1 MNNAVKNK
9 IDLTKIVELN
19 ALLNKNHLHTVCV
32 SARCP
37 NKSECF
43 GKKTATFLIL
53 GDICTRHCRFCSVK
67 KESVP
72 ILPDTEEPDRLAG
85 FVKELELE
93 HIVITSVTRDDL
105 PDGGASQFARTI
117 QAVRA
122 VVPAAIIEVLTPD
135 FQLDHKALDT
145 VLEARPDIFNH
156 NVETVPRLY
165 SLVRP
170 EADYQRSLK
179 VLEYYKQKSP
189 GTITKSGLMFGLGEE
204 EKDVFAVLRDL
215 RKIGCDV
222 VVLGQYFQPTKN
234 NIPVRRYLSRE
245 EFKQFEKI
253 AGSMG
258 FLAVASGP
266 TMRSSYLAKELY
278 KQIQDS
284 RFKTQE
290 QHSKV

>member
-1 MNNAVKNK
+1 MNNSVKNK

-19 ALLNKNHLHTVCV
+19 ALLKKNHINTICV

-43 GKKTATFLIL
+43 DKRTATFLIL
-53 GDICTRHCRFCSVK
+53 GDICTRSCLFCSVK
-67 KESVP
+67 KKSAP
-72 ILPDTEEPDRLAG
+72 TMLDAEEPGRIAG
-85 FVKELELE
+85 LVQELGLE
-93 HIVITSVTRDDL
+93 HVVITSVTRDDL
-105 PDGGASQFARTI
+105 ADGGAKQFAKTI

-122 VVPAAIIEVLTPD
+122 VASESIIEVLTPD
-135 FQLDHKALDT
+135 FQLDHQALDT
-145 VLEARPDIFNH
+145 VLGKRPDIFNH

-165 SLVRP
+165 GTIRP

-179 VLEYYKQKSP
+179 VLAYCKQASP
-189 GTITKSGLMFGLGEE
+189 DTITKSGLMLGLGEE
-204 EKDVFAVLRDL
+204 EKEVTAVLRDL
-215 RKIGCDV
+215 RKINCDA

-234 NIPVRRYLSRE
+234 NIPVTRYLSWE
-245 EFKQFEKI
+245 EFKHYEQI
-253 AGSMG
+253 AGKMG

-266 TMRSSYLAKELY
+266 SMRSSYLAKELY

-290 QHSKV
+290 